1 MKNLIPIER
10 PFSFSDDEETP
21 FPQTYGIPSMKS
33 TKMASIIP
41 DLYRVAGVSVNPGP
55 VTITHTLRAVSTL
68 YI

>member
-1 MKNLIPIER
+1 MKNLNVIER
-10 PFSFSDDEETP
+10 PFSFSDDDETP
-21 FPQTYGIPSMKS
+21 FPQTYDILSIKP

-41 DLYRVAGVSVNPGP
+41 DLYRVARVSVNPGP